1 MLPFFPIYIIDLFFT
16 PQTIIRKT
24 SIAGNNAFKFCICP
38 KDPARV
44 DTSWGYTKKINGNI
58 NNHVLSSIEKAKHMA
73 TNRKTDRTGVDNKY
87 IGVIANNN
95 PQSINLY
102 LSFKSN
108 KYFDRI
114 EKTEFTPFLPLFL
127 LY

>member
-16 PQTIIRKT
+16 PQTIIRKA

-38 KDPARV
+38 KDPARA

-58 NNHVLSSIEKAKHMA
+58 NNHVLSSTENHKHIT
-73 TNRKTDRTGVDNKY
+73 TNRKTDKTGVDNKY

-95 PQSINLY
+95 PHSINLY
-102 LSFKSN
+102 LSVKSN
-108 KYFDRI
+108 IDFDRI
-114 EKTEFTPFLPLFL
+114 EKTEFIPFLSLFL